1 MASAGEPARKCMRE
15 AAEARCLR
23 RKRSE
28 RGALFNGLTIGYLFL
43 GGTGGGALTVLCSL
57 SLVDMFRTSPHAV
70 RLSRQHGMY
79 AWSACLLLLVLGV
92 LCLMADMGVPER
104 ALGFLFPREITVT
117 LVGAWALLVGI
128 ALCLVFWCALMF
140 DNVVLWRPLMAALAG
155 VGILVGLAISL
166 YTGVLLWCM
175 VSVLAWQT
183 PLVALLFC
191 LSSLSGGIAVV
202 LAMVGFVPARAHLM
216 RRVEALLRADW
227 LIIMLELVLLAVYVA
242 WLLLGSDT
250 FHFGVALVV
259 GNEAVLFWLG
269 LVGTGLLLPLVL
281 ERSVTYSNHR
291 TQLLFVAVS
300 VLVGGLAL
308 RMAVVGL
315 FPLDLSQTTE
325 ALLRAASAAT
335 AQPLPGAEGPSGI
348 VPADWGLMPL

>member
-1 MASAGEPARKCMRE
+1 MASKGE
-15 AAEARCLR
+15 
-23 RKRSE
+23 RSGE

-43 GGTGGGALTVLCSL
+43 GGTGGGTLTVLCAL
-57 SLVDMFRTSPHAV
+57 GLVDMFRTSPHAA
-70 RLSRQHGMY
+70 RLSRQHGVY
-79 AWSACLLLLVLGV
+79 AWSACLLLLMLGV

-104 ALGFLFPREITVT
+104 MLGFLLPRSPTVT
-117 LVGAWALLVGI
+117 VLGAWALFFGI
-128 ALCLVFWCALMF
+128 ALCFVFWCTLMF
-140 DNVVLWRPLMAALAG
+140 DNIVVKRSLMAVLAG
-155 VGILVGLAISL
+155 IGVLDGLVISL

-227 LIIMLELVLLAVYVA
+227 LIIVLEMVLLAVYVV
-242 WLLLGSDT
+242 WLLLGPDT
-250 FHFGVALVV
+250 AHFGMALVV
-259 GNEAVLFWLG
+259 GHESILFWLG
-269 LVGTGLLLPLVL
+269 LVGMGLLLPLVL
-281 ERSVTYSNHR
+281 ENSVTYSNHR

-308 RMAVVGL
+308 RMVVVGL
-315 FPLDLSQTTE
+315 FPLDLSQSTE
-325 ALLRAASAAT
+325 ALLQAASAAM

-348 VPADWGLMPL
+348 VPTDWGLMP